1 MRRAAPACRARTH
14 AGALVQKPRPG
25 REQRKV
31 GPQSSAGQTRTN
43 VRKNAKTLCKAGA
56 PAPGSAPQA
65 SEKAAAKRKPST
77 RSCLARLV
85 RGRVRRWHASWKR
98 GATFCPL
105 DCFCCCCYA
114 LQAGVASVPRQGG
127 AACGAPGGWCPLWS
141 SQAEVGSAT
150 LQVGPASEVVGVAAA
165 GAVAQ
170 SVLALP
176 GGCQHSERNAKPWG
190 PVPVGDCAPGLK
202 ASVHQPRPFLFTRL
216 SATAE
221 STVFLGLNAPARTRT
236 VHRHRRSSRVLG
248 PAASARS
255 NTNSSTGVSVEARD
269 LFFHAFVPVTDAG
282 VVRHQGRRRGATHGN
297 SKQGGSESARHG
309 DSYIV

>member
-1 MRRAAPACRARTH
+1 M
-14 AGALVQKPRPG
+14 
-25 REQRKV
+25 
-31 GPQSSAGQTRTN
+31 
-43 VRKNAKTLCKAGA
+43 
-56 PAPGSAPQA
+56 
-65 SEKAAAKRKPST
+65 
-77 RSCLARLV
+77 
-85 RGRVRRWHASWKR
+85 
-98 GATFCPL
+98 
-105 DCFCCCCYA
+105 
-114 LQAGVASVPRQGG
+114 ASVPRQGR
-127 AACGAPGGWCPLWS
+127 AACGAPGGWRPLWS

-221 STVFLGLNAPARTRT
+221 STVFLGLNASLSLAPARTRT
-236 VHRHRRSSRVLG
+236 VHRRSSRVLG

-282 VVRHQGRRRGATHGN
+282 VVRSG
-297 SKQGGSESARHG
+297 
-309 DSYIV
+309 